1 MISDFFT
8 ATVLIGILASGIRLA
23 TPYLYASIGETFGQR
38 SGVLNLGV
46 EGQMLLGAFAAFYVV
61 LITENL
67 WLGVLVAMLVGAAM
81 GLAMAYVTVNLSAE
95 QGISG
100 IGFFLFGLGMSDLLF
115 QKLVGN
121 VETVKGFPE
130 IYIPVL
136 SDIPVIGEIFFSQ
149 NIMVYGAYLLV
160 PIAMFVLNKTTL
172 GLKIRSVGENPD
184 AADSLGV
191 SVARVRYFTVILGGT
206 LSGLAGASLS
216 IALLNVFQQNMTSGL
231 GFIAVALVYFGCL
244 ETVGRFGWRT
254 VIQHGQLASIVDSS
268 EGRRHSLRYCGDDAL
283 RTDHPGSGGH
293 RIQSSS
299 PIRIDK
305 TLRKRQLIFGIGGAC
320 QIVVSNFRSNFPDT

>member
-1 MISDFFT
+1 MIPDFFT
-8 ATVLIGILASGIRLA
+8 ATVLVGILASGIRLA

-61 LITENL
+61 LVTENL
-67 WLGVLVAMLVGAAM
+67 MLGVLIAMIVGAAM
-81 GLAMAYVTVNLSAE
+81 GLAMAFVTVNLSAE

-136 SDIPVIGEIFFSQ
+136 SDIPIIGQIFFSQ
-149 NIMVYGAYLLV
+149 NLMVYGAYLLV
-160 PIAMFVLNKTTL
+160 PIAIFVLNKTTL

-191 SVARVRYFTVILGGT
+191 SVARVRYFTIILGGT
-206 LSGLAGASLS
+206 LSGIAGASLS

-231 GFIAVALVYFGCL
+231 GFIAVALVYFGA
-244 ETVGRFGWRT
+244 WRPLG
-254 VIQHGQLASIVDSS
+254 VL
-268 EGRRHSLRYCGDDAL
+268 
-283 RTDHPGSGGH
+283 
-293 RIQSSS
+293 
-299 PIRIDK
+299 
-305 TLRKRQLIFGIGGAC
+305 GGALLFSM
-320 QIVVSNFRSNFPDT
+320 VSSLQLWIQVKGGAIPSDIAVMMPYVLTILVLAATASKLRAPSALTKPFEREN